1 MYSEAA
7 LAHDDSATAPVAD
20 VEAPVA
26 TAMAPTAAASGDA
39 RKRRGPAFFA
49 PLRGTS
55 FRRLLLGQTVSRF
68 GDQFYFVAIPWLVLR
83 AGGGPAALSAV
94 VGASAVTLGLFTLAG
109 GVLADRYGPRALM
122 LGADLA
128 RLVIM
133 GGLAALAIL
142 STPPLWALI
151 AISAALGVGG
161 GLFYPA
167 SGAMIPYL
175 VPEEERQAA
184 NSFDQITMQT
194 GNFVG
199 PSVAGVLLTVT
210 QLAFGF
216 VLNAVSFLISVVTL
230 FAIRM
235 PSRQATTSEQ
245 AQMLTK
251 ADATGA
257 TQAKGKGGL
266 ASLIEAM
273 RYLRATPFLF
283 TLLGLSL
290 LGNFSA
296 NGLFEVGMPLLLKD
310 MVGLADGPRAMGFVI
325 GGFGLGSIIGAVAAG
340 VASRI
345 PHKPLVAIIVLVPV
359 AALMGFAPFAGA
371 VLPLAGVFAVMGVL
385 LALSNVLFIT
395 VIQRLIPMEMMGRMM
410 SLTMLGSFAGTPL
423 SIFVYG
429 AAATIVPSVAWL
441 FVAGASLFGFACLL
455 ALTRKVIWQT
465 A

>member
-1 MYSEAA
+1 MQSDAT
-7 LAHDDSATAPVAD
+7 LAHEDGVAVVATGT
-20 VEAPVA
+20 EAPSPDVA
-26 TAMAPTAAASGDA
+26 GTATGIASTAGGV
-39 RKRRGPAFFA
+39 RGRRGPAFFA
-49 PLRGTS
+49 PLRTAN

-68 GDQFYFVAIPWLVLR
+68 GDQFYFVAIPWLILR

-94 VGASAVTLGLFTLAG
+94 VGAAAVTLGLFTLIG

-128 RLVIM
+128 RLVTM

-142 STPPLWALI
+142 SAPPLWALI
-151 AISAALGVGG
+151 AISAVLGVGG

-175 VPEEERQAA
+175 VAEEDRQAA
-184 NSFDQITMQT
+184 NSFDQLTMQT
-194 GNFVG
+194 SNFVG
-199 PSVAGVLLTVT
+199 PGVAGVLLTVT
-210 QLAFGF
+210 QLALGF

-230 FAIRM
+230 FTIRM
-235 PSRQATTSEQ
+235 PPRQAVVSDQTHTDAAATS
-245 AQMLTK
+245 
-251 ADATGA
+251 
-257 TQAKGKGGL
+257 AKGKGGL
-266 ASLIEAM
+266 ASLMEAV

-296 NGLFEVGMPLLLKD
+296 NGLFEVGIPLLLKD
-310 MVGLADGPRAMGFVI
+310 LVGLAKGPQAMGFVV

-340 VASRI
+340 VASRV
-345 PHKPLVAIIVLVPV
+345 PHKPLVAIVVLVPV
-359 AALMGFAPFAGA
+359 AALMGFAPFAGG
-371 VLPLAGVFAVMGVL
+371 VLPLAGVFAVMGLL

-429 AAATIVPSVAWL
+429 AAATLVPSVAWL
-441 FVAGASLFGFACLL
+441 FLAGGSLFGFACLL

>member
-7 LAHDDSATAPVAD
+7 LAHDDGATAPVAD
-20 VEAPVA
+20 AEAPVTNVA
-26 TAMAPTAAASGDA
+26 NPASASGDA

-49 PLRGTS
+49 PLRGAS

-94 VGASAVTLGLFTLAG
+94 VGAAAVTLGIFTLAG

-175 VPEEERQAA
+175 VPEEDRQAA

-216 VLNAVSFLISVVTL
+216 VLDAVSFLISVVTL

-235 PSRQATTSEQ
+235 PARQAAASQPARTSRE
-245 AQMLTK
+245 
-251 ADATGA
+251 DA

-266 ASLIEAM
+266 ASLFEAV

-310 MVGLADGPRAMGFVI
+310 MVGLAEGPRAMGFVI

-395 VIQRLIPMEMMGRMM
+395 VIQSLIPMEMMGRMM

-441 FVAGASLFGFACLL
+441 FLAGGSLFGFACLL

>member
-7 LAHDDSATAPVAD
+7 LAHDDGATAPVVDA
-20 VEAPVA
+20 EAPIASEVA
-26 TAMAPTAAASGDA
+26 PAALGNA

-49 PLRGTS
+49 PLRGAS

-94 VGASAVTLGLFTLAG
+94 VGASAVTLGIFTLAG
-109 GVLADRYGPRALM
+109 GVLADRFGPRALM

-142 STPPLWALI
+142 SAPPLWALI
-151 AISAALGVGG
+151 AISAALGIGG

-175 VPEEERQAA
+175 VPEEDRQAA
-184 NSFDQITMQT
+184 NSFDQLTMQT

-199 PSVAGVLLTVT
+199 PGVAGVLLTVT

-216 VLNAVSFLISVVTL
+216 VIDAVSFLISVVTL

-235 PSRQATTSEQ
+235 PARQVATSDQ
-245 AQMLTK
+245 AR
-251 ADATGA
+251 TGA
-257 TQAKGKGGL
+257 VDAAPAKGKGGI
-266 ASLIEAM
+266 ASLTEAV

-310 MVGLADGPRAMGFVI
+310 MVGLAEGPRAMGFVI

-371 VLPLAGVFAVMGVL
+371 VLPLAGVFAVMGML

-395 VIQRLIPMEMMGRMM
+395 VIQSLIPLEMMGRMM

-429 AAATIVPSVAWL
+429 AAATVVPSVAWL
-441 FVAGASLFGFACLL
+441 FLAGGSLFGFACLL

-465 A
+465 V